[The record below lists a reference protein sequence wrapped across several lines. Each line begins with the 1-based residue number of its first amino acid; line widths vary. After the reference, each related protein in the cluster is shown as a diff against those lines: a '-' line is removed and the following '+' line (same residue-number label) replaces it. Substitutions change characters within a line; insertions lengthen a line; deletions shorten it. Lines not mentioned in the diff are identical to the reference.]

1 MKRPGLNAFS
11 GILQMFKIEL
21 IPIGLK
27 IFQKEKKTKNKK
39 EQGTCH
45 KLFQEA
51 DFCLNTKNRKDL
63 IFTYNSIEH

>member
-1 MKRPGLNAFS
+1 
-11 GILQMFKIEL
+11 MFKMEL

-27 IFQKEKKTKNKK
+27 IFQKEKKK
-39 EQGTCH
+39 EEGTCH

-51 DFCLNTKNRKDL
+51 DFCLNTKTRKDL

>member
-27 IFQKEKKTKNKK
+27 IFQKEKTKKQKRAGN
-39 EQGTCH
+39 
-45 KLFQEA
+45 L
-51 DFCLNTKNRKDL
+51 
-63 IFTYNSIEH
+63 S